1 MTTFASLTSHRGL
14 RGFTLIELMITVS
27 VLAILLGIAAPSFR
41 DTLLNVRM
49 TALANDLMT
58 DLATARSEAAKRGV
72 RVVLCTSSNGT
83 SCTNTSWQSGWI
95 VFADGVTANG
105 LVDTG
110 ESVLKVVR
118 TPATSA
124 SISATGAS
132 TATGGGAY
140 IQYRPSGTNSV
151 TAGSIVLTL
160 CDERTT
166 ANVGANAAL
175 NKGRQITIGTTGRAA
190 VARYTCA

>member
-1 MTTFASLTSHRGL
+1 MTTFAPINTRRGL

-41 DTLLNVRM
+41 ETLLNMRM

-83 SCTNTSWQSGWI
+83 SCTNTAWQNGWI
-95 VFADGVTANG
+95 VFADGVTTNG

-110 ESVLKVVR
+110 ESILKVAR

-124 SISATGAS
+124 TITATGAS
-132 TATGGGAY
+132 SATGGGAY
-140 IQYRPSGTNSV
+140 IQYQASGASGV
-151 TAGSIVLTL
+151 SAGNIVLTL
-160 CDERTT
+160 CDQRTT
-166 ANVGANAAL
+166 ANVGAAAL
-175 NKGRQITIGTTGRAA
+175 NRGRQITIGTTGRAA
-190 VARYTCA
+190 VPRYTCA